1 MGQAEFP
8 QIPNPLE
15 CAKEQKSDVK
25 KIDRVA
31 LAG

>member
-1 MGQAEFP
+1 MGQSEFP
-8 QIPNPLE
+8 QIPNPLG

-25 KIDRVA
+25 NIDGGA